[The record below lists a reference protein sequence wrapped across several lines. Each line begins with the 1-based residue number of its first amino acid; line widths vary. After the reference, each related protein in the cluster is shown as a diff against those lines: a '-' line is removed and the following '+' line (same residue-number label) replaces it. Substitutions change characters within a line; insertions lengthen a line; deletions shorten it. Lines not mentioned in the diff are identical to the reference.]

1 MSQKEKEIK
10 LIQKE
15 LRKKILNIS
24 YEKNS
29 GHIGCSLSCID
40 ILIATLILNNKKE
53 ELILSKGHAALA
65 LYVTLNYL
73 KEISDKEIETFYLN
87 GTKLAAHPSPNFKKS
102 IPFATGSLGHGLP
115 IATGMALANKFSK
128 VNERTFVVVSDGET
142 NEGTTWEASHF
153 AVKHQLKN
161 LVVIIDNNRIQGFDR
176 TIDVLGNTSDINQF
190 NEIGF
195 EVFCCDGNNIPQILK
210 ILNLIENSKSNSPK
224 LILAD
229 TIKGKGVKFMED
241 KIEWHYLP
249 LDKKLLEIAISDIDS
264 NY

>member
-1 MSQKEKEIK
+1 MIQKEKEIK

-40 ILIATLILNNKKE
+40 ILIAILIINNLKE

-73 KEISDKEIETFYLN
+73 KEISNKELETFYIN

-115 IATGMALANKFSK
+115 IAAGIALANKFSK
-128 VNERTFVVVSDGET
+128 INTRTFVVISDGET

-153 AVKHQLKN
+153 AVKHKLKN
-161 LVVIIDNNRIQGFDR
+161 LVVIVDNNRIQGFDR
-176 TIDVLGNTSDINQF
+176 TTDVLGNTADIKKFKN
-190 NEIGF
+190 IGF

-210 ILNLIENSKSNSPK
+210 ILDLIENSKSNSPK
-224 LILAD
+224 LILAE

-249 LDKKLLEIAISDIDS
+249 LDKKLLETAIIDIDS